1 MKLVRLEKM
10 TKGDMASLAKVA
22 QTLAANATYGNRS
35 GNKNDERARAIAM
48 TERLAML
55 ANFKPKGKRSANVAL
70 EVSDLCPAN
79 GTANEYH
86 IGHRLSRPAESR
98 VGVSVKVHMFTVVTK
113 ETATYIEGYTQTSK
127 GHGRVFIELA

>member
-1 MKLVRLEKM
+1 MKLVKLKKM
-10 TKGDMASLAKVA
+10 TKTEMGKLAKGA
-22 QTLAANATYGNRS
+22 QALAANATYGNRS
-35 GNKNDERARAIAM
+35 GSKNEERARAIAM
-48 TERLAML
+48 TEMVAM
-55 ANFKPKGKRSANVAL
+55 VASNQGAI
-70 EVSDLCPAN
+70 EVSGLCPAN

>member
-1 MKLVRLEKM
+1 MKLVRLEKV
-10 TKGDMASLAKVA
+10 TATEIKKLAKVVQA
-22 QTLAANATYGNRS
+22 LAASATYGNRS
-35 GNKNDERARAIAM
+35 NGKGDHGKGDARARAIAM
-48 TERLAML
+48 TEAV
-55 ANFKPKGKRSANVAL
+55 AIVKNSGKAL

-98 VGVSVKVHMFTVVTK
+98 IGVSVKVHMFTFVTK
-113 ETATYIEGYTQTSK
+113 ETPSYIEGYTQTSK

>member
-10 TKGDMASLAKVA
+10 TKTEMNKLAKVCQA
-22 QTLAANATYGNRS
+22 LAASATYGNRS
-35 GNKNDERARAIAM
+35 GNKGNERARAIAM
-48 TERLAML
+48 TEAVALVA
-55 ANFKPKGKRSANVAL
+55 KGKGSL
-70 EVSDLCPAN
+70 EVTELCPAN

-98 VGVSVKVHMFTVVTK
+98 VGVSVKVHMFTFVTK

>member
-10 TKGDMASLAKVA
+10 TKGDMTSLAKVA

-35 GNKNDERARAIAM
+35 GKADRARAIAM

-55 ANFKPKGKRSANVAL
+55 ANFKPKGKRPANVAL
-70 EVSDLCPAN
+70 EVSDICPAN
-79 GTANEYH
+79 GDANEYH
-86 IGHRLSRPAESR
+86 IAHRASRPAESR
-98 VGVSVKVHMFTVVTK
+98 VGVTVKVHMFTVVTK
-113 ETATYIEGYTQTSK
+113 ETATFIEGYTATSK